1 VLPPAFWATSELE
14 RAVGGASFV
23 AMGVPSHAF
32 RQIFRALLPFLGSDA
47 PVVSLSKG
55 IEQDTMK
62 RMSEILEEE
71 GSIGPRRIA
80 VLSGPTWPRRW

>member
-1 VLPPAFWATSELE
+1 MKLD
-14 RAVGGASFV
+14 
-23 AMGVPSHAF
+23 H
-32 RQIFRALLPFLGSDA
+32 I
-47 PVVSLSKG
+47 VVMVEVLSKG